1 MVGCSSSCSGCPN
14 RCQVHWLH
22 AALSQLLCVCVASPL
37 FPLMPVAMG
46 RLSLSSPLYI
56 KKRLRGGW
64 KIENLYFKPKKKRD
78 EGCCVSRD
86 VYKLQIHGHT
96 LKLPPSSRPTLPT
109 SKNARAHFLN
119 TKTRKKMIIFQKGKQ
134 IKLFFLLLL
143 CLLFSQRTLKGLGL
157 LDMAD

>member
-1 MVGCSSSCSGCPN
+1 M
-14 RCQVHWLH
+14 
-22 AALSQLLCVCVASPL
+22 
-37 FPLMPVAMG
+37 
-46 RLSLSSPLYI
+46 
-56 KKRLRGGW
+56 
-64 KIENLYFKPKKKRD
+64 
-78 EGCCVSRD
+78 SRD

-134 IKLFFLLLL
+134 IKLYFLLLL